1 MTQPSEHTNSG
12 DDLDEDAL
20 ENIVRAGPV
29 GAAAV
34 AGVATF
40 IVLAMVIGFY
50 LFIYLPRGIL
60 Q

>member
-1 MTQPSEHTNSG
+1 
-12 DDLDEDAL
+12 L